1 MAIPN
6 MFHNDS
12 WSVIFS
18 NIPNASPETKVDMRL
33 FDLYV
38 KSFALPDL
46 QLDTANTE
54 FKEGSVRQVM
64 SKANDNLQMMS
75 IEFKVSEDMR
85 NYFILYQY
93 LMATRYGKIL
103 DKEKWLRNNVV
114 KNIKLKCLDNQKREI
129 GGIIF
134 TNAIITSVGSLSLQM
149 GSSEPVTFSVTFFY
163 EEAQLYTKEIFGYI

>member
-1 MAIPN
+1 MPIPN
-6 MFHNDS
+6 LFHNDK
-12 WSVIFS
+12 WSLVFS
-18 NIPNASPETKVDMRL
+18 NIPNADPNTKIDMQL

-46 QLDTANTE
+46 QLDTDNTN

-64 SKANDNLQMMS
+64 SRANDNLQQLS

-103 DKEKWLRNNVV
+103 DKEEWLRFNVI
-114 KNIKLKCLDNQKREI
+114 KNIKLKCLDNQNREI

-149 GSSEPVTFSVTFFY
+149 GIADPVTFSVTFFY
-163 EEAQLYTKEIFGYI
+163 EEAQLYKAEVFGA

>member
-1 MAIPN
+1 MGIPN
-6 MFHNDS
+6 TFQNDS
-12 WSVIFS
+12 WSLIFS
-18 NIPNASPETKVDMRL
+18 NIPNADPSEAIDNKL

-46 QLDTANTE
+46 QLDTANTD
-54 FKEGSVRQVM
+54 FKEGSIRQVM
-64 SKANDNLQMMS
+64 SRANDNLQQLS

-103 DKEKWLRNNVV
+103 DKQQWLRNNVI
-114 KNIKLKCLDNQKREI
+114 KNIKLVCLDNQRREI
-129 GGIIF
+129 GGMIF

-149 GSSEPVTFSVTFFY
+149 GVADQVTFSVTFFY
-163 EEAQLYTKEIFGYI
+163 EESKLYTKEIFGT